1 MIVLVD
7 LFSGKW
13 AERLYTLRQLGKVAS
28 AMIKNRDVVV
38 PFYEL
43 FTAPASHILD
53 RCVLPVLLGPYSCP
67 QSLTESCSCMR
78 AGGLRVKF

>member
-1 MIVLVD
+1 LLIVFLD
-7 LFSGKW
+7 IFSGKW

-53 RCVLPVLLGPYSCP
+53 RCAMACRLCAACLSPSHAPCL
-67 QSLTESCSCMR
+67 R